1 MIIARTEALIA
12 EKGMDE
18 AIRRADAYENAG
30 ADAILIH
37 SKKNT
42 PDEIF
47 EFSNKWKGK
56 IPLVVVPTSYP
67 SVKVN
72 ELISHKIK
80 MVIYANQTLRVAHSA
95 ISRLVTEMN
104 NAERISD
111 VTEKMSTMNEIFELQ
126 KMFDIK
132 NKEQDL
138 ENELKKLGYI
148 N

>member
-1 MIIARTEALIA
+1 
-12 EKGMDE
+12 
-18 AIRRADAYENAG
+18 
-30 ADAILIH
+30 
-37 SKKNT
+37 
-42 PDEIF
+42 
-47 EFSNKWKGK
+47 
-56 IPLVVVPTSYP
+56 
-67 SVKVN
+67 
-72 ELISHKIK
+72 

-126 KMFDIK
+126 KMFDVK